1 MKLWLDAHLPPS
13 LAEWLNGNFD
23 VEATAIRDLGLRDAT
38 DRAIHDA
45 AREADAVVVTKDAD
59 FVQLL
64 QRRGTPPR
72 LIWLTCGNTSNA
84 RLRQLLSSTLPAA
97 LQMLATGE
105 SFVEIGNAPVIE

>member
-13 LAEWLNGNFD
+13 LAGWLNGEFD
-23 VEATAIRDLGLRDAT
+23 VEAVAVRDLGLRDAT
-38 DRAIHDA
+38 DGTIHDS
-45 AREADAVVVTKDAD
+45 AREADAVIVTKDAD

-84 RLRQLLSSTLPAA
+84 RLRKLLSSALPAA
-97 LQMLATGE
+97 LKMLSAGE
-105 SFVEIGNAPVIE
+105 SIVEIGDAPVIG